1 MNRRLISI
9 MFLLL
14 FKVNL
19 LFAVSE
25 SGFSKEFASIKSGQ
39 TITIKTLIEHLNDME
54 KPVSIPDFLKTLPR
68 PFKLTASTSIYSLQ
82 PSDGPDS
89 PRFFLFFGSLIMAL
103 VPTGPGSNSIELAF
117 QVSETQSVKGE
128 INFPVISDLAS
139 DDPYKEILSNLPTVS
154 YCSGCHK
161 NEQAMGRLS
170 SLPPTALRSD
180 ILAPAPDTVLTTES
194 LKKLRENCLGSDS
207 IRCSVIKELLQ
218 PGWTLARFPPKASFL
233 SF

>member
-14 FKVNL
+14 FQVKM

-54 KPVSIPDFLKTLPR
+54 KPVSILDFLKTLPR

-117 QVSETQSVKGE
+117 QVSDAQSVKGE

-139 DDPYKEILSNLPTVS
+139 DDPFKEILSNLPTVS

-161 NEQAMGRLS
+161 NEQAVRRLS
-170 SLPPTALRSD
+170 SLPPAALRSD

-194 LKKLRENCLGSDS
+194 LNKLYRNCLGSNS
-207 IRCSVIKELLQ
+207 VRCSVIKELLQ
-218 PGWTLARFPPKASFL
+218 PGWMLAQFPSKASFL